1 MLIKINKEL
10 RKPIY
15 HQIAD
20 SITFLINEGILVG
33 GSKLPTEKE
42 LCDAY
47 EISHSVVLNAY
58 QILLEKDLIERV
70 KGQGTYVKNH
80 FKINMSLEM
89 LYHSVFDHSDYQVH
103 SVYQDTFYEPN
114 FYNIASDEIKVEYL
128 VLSKENIPFSVIK
141 VYVDHTLVNYNDYLQ
156 TMKQHIENQTL
167 TAKSWFQGVNIQSP
181 NTFFL
186 NEPKSIPGYLVT
198 TEIKKDHETKG
209 IIKSFFHG
217 RLVEVKEASEI
228 IQL

>member
-1 MLIKINKEL
+1 MIIKINKEL
-10 RKPIY
+10 KKPIY
-15 HQIAD
+15 SQIVE
-20 SITFLINEGILVG
+20 SITALIEAGILQEG
-33 GSKLPTEKE
+33 DKLPTEKE

-80 FKINMSLEM
+80 FKIELNLET
-89 LYHSVFDHSDYQVH
+89 LFKTVLDHSGYEVH
-103 SVYQDTFYEPN
+103 SVYQDTFNEPD
-114 FYNIASDEIKVEYL
+114 FYNIKSNEIKVEYL
-128 VLSKENIPFSVIK
+128 VLSKNQVPFSVIK
-141 VYVDHTLVNYNDYLQ
+141 LYIDHKLVGHYDYVKTLNE
-156 TMKQHIENQTL
+156 HIQNQTIIIE
-167 TAKSWFQGVNIQSP
+167 SWFQGVNIQSP

-186 NEPKSIPGYLVT
+186 NETKSIPGYLIT
-198 TEIKKDHETKG
+198 SEIIQNNETKG

-217 RLVEVKEASEI
+217 KLVKVEEAREI